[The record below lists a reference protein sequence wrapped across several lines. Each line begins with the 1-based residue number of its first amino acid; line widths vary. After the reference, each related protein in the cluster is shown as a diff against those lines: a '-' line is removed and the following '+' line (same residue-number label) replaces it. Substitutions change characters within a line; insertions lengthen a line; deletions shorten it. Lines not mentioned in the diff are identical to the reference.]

1 MRLFRFTLAFSA
13 FVLSIAAQ
21 GIQPRSGPLTDERI
35 IALVH
40 AGVRPDELARVIA
53 TAPQVSFDLTP
64 AATDAMMKAGVSE
77 DTIKQMA
84 AREEGTVPEAPVQS
98 PPISRQVTPSA
109 PAANDS
115 SAEAI
120 PRFTVFVGGSYA
132 RIHASGAEDSQVVG
146 VPDFVLEQR
155 NLNFNLYGWDT
166 TVTENVNRWFG
177 VDFDA
182 SGLYGMPQPSFLC
195 SASSIP
201 NAFSCLTDNPVR
213 PAIIT
218 KLHTFTF
225 GPRFSSRRF
234 GRVVPF
240 AHVLVGVAHIN
251 GDINN
256 SSIFTPIPTLLPE
269 HTSRSNTALAVAPGA
284 GLDLTVSHRI
294 AIRLFEIDYLMT
306 RFYNQRQDNGR
317 VSAGIVFQFG
327 RK

>member
-1 MRLFRFTLAFSA
+1 MTFFRLTLVFFA
-13 FVLSIAAQ
+13 VMLPIAAQ
-21 GIQPRSGPLTDERI
+21 GSQPRSGLLTNERI
-35 IALVH
+35 VELVH
-40 AGVRPDELARVIA
+40 AGIRPDELARVVA

-77 DTIKQMA
+77 DTIRAMA
-84 AREEGTVPEAPVQS
+84 AREQGMPPDVPAQPH
-98 PPISRQVTPSA
+98 PISSHAGPSA

-115 SAEAI
+115 SSETI
-120 PRFTVFVGGSYA
+120 PRFTVFAGGSYA

-146 VPDFVLEQR
+146 VPDFVLQQR

-182 SGLYGMPQPSFLC
+182 SGLYGMPKPNFLC
-195 SASSIP
+195 SASSIS
-201 NAFSCLTDNPVR
+201 NAFSCLTDSPVR

-251 GDINN
+251 GDINS
-256 SSIFTPIPTLLPE
+256 SSIFTPIPTLLSE

-317 VSAGIVFQFG
+317 VSAGVVFQFG

>member
-1 MRLFRFTLAFSA
+1 ML
-13 FVLSIAAQ
+13 Q
-21 GIQPRSGPLTDERI
+21 
-35 IALVH
+35 
-40 AGVRPDELARVIA
+40 
-53 TAPQVSFDLTP
+53 
-64 AATDAMMKAGVSE
+64 
-77 DTIKQMA
+77 
-84 AREEGTVPEAPVQS
+84 
-98 PPISRQVTPSA
+98 
-109 PAANDS
+109 
-115 SAEAI
+115 
-120 PRFTVFVGGSYA
+120 
-132 RIHASGAEDSQVVG
+132 
-146 VPDFVLEQR
+146 QR

-182 SGLYGMPQPSFLC
+182 SGLYGMPKPNFLC
-195 SASSIP
+195 SASSIS
-201 NAFSCLTDNPVR
+201 NAFSCLTDSPVR

-251 GDINN
+251 GDINS
-256 SSIFTPIPTLLPE
+256 SSIFTPIPTLLSE

-306 RFYNQRQDNGR
+306 RFYNQRQDNGVGFGWGRFSVRKEITASIIAANTRFR
-317 VSAGIVFQFG
+317 VETRSPTYIPYGGLYLIPRFRVRGLSWQ
-327 RK
+327 